1 MGMPGSVNVAAVAAP
16 ERTFVALGRV
26 PRFVVVLD
34 VPHVECGVREALP
47 CGLVECIEYRVGG
60 GLASAD
66 LAERVVE
73 VCVVARRTRSPVC
86 VGVARDR
93 LVEQEEVRGLALRS
107 VADLLPEAV
116 GTPQATSQR
125 NPSTTG
131 DHSSTT
137 SSIHRERPG
146 SRSSRSGCEPS

>member
-1 MGMPGSVNVAAVAAP
+1 VH
-16 ERTFVALGRV
+16 RV
-26 PRFVVVLD
+26 SR
-34 VPHVECGVREALP
+34 R
-47 CGLVECIEYRVGG
+47 R

-73 VCVVARRTRSPVC
+73 VCVVVRVELVLVC

-93 LVEQEEVRGLALRS
+93 LVEQEEVGGLALRS

-137 SSIHRERPG
+137 SSIHSRTARE
-146 SRSSRSGCEPS
+146 S